1 MIILGVD
8 PGTIITGFGI
18 IDSVK
23 KEISYKESGIIKPSP
38 KDDLPNKL
46 KFIYQELNLLIKKFN
61 PDVFCV
67 ETAFYGKNVQSAMKI
82 GYVRGVAMLVAANNN
97 IVSAEYSPR
106 EIKKAVVGN
115 GAASKEQ
122 VEYMIRN
129 LLSLKKEKIK
139 YDETDALAAAVCHS
153 IKMNSF
159 ASSTNNWK
167 SFIEKNPDRIIE

>member
-1 MIILGVD
+1 M
-8 PGTIITGFGI
+8 
-18 IDSVK
+18 
-23 KEISYKESGIIKPSP
+23 
-38 KDDLPNKL
+38 KL
-46 KFIYQELNLLIKKFN
+46 
-61 PDVFCV
+61 
-67 ETAFYGKNVQSAMKI
+67 

-153 IKMNSF
+153 IKMSSF
-159 ASSTNNWK
+159 ATSTNNWK